1 MPARPAPSAE
11 RKTKAP
17 FRTAADVINRLGV
30 PPERIRMTPP
40 PGTATEA
47 DVERDPDVICELI
60 DGTLVE
66 KAMGSEESF
75 LGGNIFALIWM
86 HVRAGQL
93 GVALPGDGHV
103 RLGPGL
109 VRAPD
114 VTFIPWE
121 SFPDGEFPDEA
132 YWTVAPG
139 LVVEV
144 LSPTNT
150 AKEIDRKLRELFAA
164 GCKLAWVIDPPTRT
178 AKVYTSAKRFKE
190 VDETGTLDG
199 GKVLPGFALPL
210 AELFARPARPK
221 RKGR

>member
-1 MPARPAPSAE
+1 
-11 RKTKAP
+11 
-17 FRTAADVINRLGV
+17 
-30 PPERIRMTPP
+30 
-40 PGTATEA
+40 
-47 DVERDPDVICELI
+47 
-60 DGTLVE
+60 
-66 KAMGSEESF
+66 
-75 LGGNIFALIWM
+75 
-86 HVRAGQL
+86 
-93 GVALPGDGHV
+93 
-103 RLGPGL
+103 
-109 VRAPD
+109 

-190 VDETGTLDG
+190 LDEAGTLDG

-210 AELFARPARPK
+210 AELFARPAKPK